1 MQFSRLSRLKQREET
16 ISSVLFA
23 LWMAVRDSDY
33 IIPVDEQSSMHT
45 TINSAPLAGL
55 PEFSYLGWGHWFTLT
70 DLELAT
76 NRFAKDNVLCE
87 GGYGV
92 VYRRRLSNGTPKSV
106 MKIIFFG

>member
-55 PEFSYLGWGHWFTLT
+55 PEFSYL